1 MKIKDTFYIL
11 LAGLLPWGVMGCA
24 SQKMGDKVRVTPS
37 DQVLMPDSTHA
48 VQLDMT
54 VEVPQK
60 TLGKRSRLI
69 IVPQLLA
76 GDSLVAE
83 CTPMVLDAPIYG
95 KKMHRRVLLED
106 YVDSLASYAR
116 PVQKKESVTIAYS
129 ERVAIPDSLASARI
143 VGVVTTDGCG
153 ACTAIDTLDMAQI
166 SNPITLVD
174 THEELKLNWIEPQFV
189 VRPKILQARGEA
201 SLQFAISNHNINLD
215 MANNRSEMQ
224 QMLDKLQAI
233 LADSLAMVNSVNI
246 QGLASVDGSHA
257 FNERLAKQRAESA
270 KNWMLGKIDL
280 SKVRRNQ
287 FTVGSRPEGW
297 EPVIQAMTADGRADS
312 ARVREIVEK
321 YKGQSDDVAE
331 RYIRRLSCWGD
342 IKKYYLQS
350 NRKVEYVYTYSLK
363 SFTTDAELLDMYGK
377 RPDAFNE
384 DELLRVSTLKQMP
397 TEKQE
402 VYRTLMH
409 YFPQSQVAANNL
421 AVLLLNEGR
430 LDEAEAVLESL
441 DDYTPEVLNT
451 RAALYVYRYDYEHA
465 IELLRSHMDMPEARY
480 NLGLIHAQLRNLGE
494 AYNLMH
500 DYSDTN
506 SAIIALS
513 VNRNEEADDMMN
525 RCEDASPLAEYVR
538 ALIAARLNRTDDAVK
553 HLQRACADASL
564 KERARTE
571 VEFRNLVWNE

>member
-54 VEVPQK
+54 VEVPRK
-60 TLGKRSRLI
+60 NLGKRSRLI
-69 IVPQLLA
+69 IVPQLLV

-513 VNRNEEADDMMN
+513 VNRNEEADGMMN

-571 VEFRNLVWNE
+571 VDFRNLVWNE

>member
-24 SQKMGDKVRVTPS
+24 SQKMGDKVGVTPS

-69 IVPQLLA
+69 IVPQLLV

-201 SLQFAISNHNINLD
+201 SLQFAISNHKINLD

-270 KNWMLGKIDL
+270 KNWMLGKVDL

-331 RYIRRLSCWGD
+331 RYIRRLSCWDD
-342 IKKYYLQS
+342 IKKNYLQS

-397 TEKQE
+397 SEKQE

-538 ALIAARLNRTDDAVK
+538 ALIAVRLNRSDDVVK

>member
-54 VEVPQK
+54 VEVPRK
-60 TLGKRSRLI
+60 NLGKRSRLI
-69 IVPQLLA
+69 IVPQLLV

-201 SLQFAISNHNINLD
+201 SLQFAISNHKINLD

-270 KNWMLGKIDL
+270 KNWMLGKVDL
-280 SKVRRNQ
+280 SKVRREQ

-571 VEFRNLVWNE
+571 VDFRNLVWNE

>member
-257 FNERLAKQRAESA
+257 FNERLAKLRAESA

-571 VEFRNLVWNE
+571 VDFRNLVWNE

>member
-37 DQVLMPDSTHA
+37 DQMLMPDSTHA

-54 VEVPQK
+54 VEVPRK
-60 TLGKRSRLI
+60 NLGKRSRLI
-69 IVPQLLA
+69 IVPQLLV

-571 VEFRNLVWNE
+571 VDFRNLVWNE

>member
-69 IVPQLLA
+69 IVPQLLV

-116 PVQKKESVTIAYS
+116 PVQKKKSVTIAYS
-129 ERVAIPDSLASARI
+129 ERVAIPDSFASARI

-270 KNWMLGKIDL
+270 KNWMLGKVDL
-280 SKVRRNQ
+280 SKVRREQ

-571 VEFRNLVWNE
+571 VDFRNLVWNE

>member
-331 RYIRRLSCWGD
+331 RYIRRLSCWDD
-342 IKKYYLQS
+342 IKKNYLQS

-571 VEFRNLVWNE
+571 VDFRNLVWNE

>member
-69 IVPQLLA
+69 IVPQLLV

-571 VEFRNLVWNE
+571 VDFRNLVWNE

>member
-69 IVPQLLA
+69 IVPQLLV

-201 SLQFAISNHNINLD
+201 SLQFAISNHKINLD

-233 LADSLAMVNSVNI
+233 LGDSLAMVNSVNI

-270 KNWMLGKIDL
+270 KNWMLGKVDL

-331 RYIRRLSCWGD
+331 RYIRRLSCWDD
-342 IKKYYLQS
+342 IKKNYLQS

-538 ALIAARLNRTDDAVK
+538 ALIAVRLNRTDDAVK

-571 VEFRNLVWNE
+571 VDFRNLVWNE

>member
-116 PVQKKESVTIAYS
+116 PVQKKKSVTIAYS

-571 VEFRNLVWNE
+571 VDFRNLVWNE

>member
-69 IVPQLLA
+69 IVPQLLV

-201 SLQFAISNHNINLD
+201 SLQFAISNHKINLD

-233 LADSLAMVNSVNI
+233 LGDSLAVVNSVNI

-270 KNWMLGKIDL
+270 KNWMLGKVDL

-571 VEFRNLVWNE
+571 VDFRNLVWNE

>member
-1 MKIKDTFYIL
+1 
-11 LAGLLPWGVMGCA
+11 
-24 SQKMGDKVRVTPS
+24 
-37 DQVLMPDSTHA
+37 
-48 VQLDMT
+48 
-54 VEVPQK
+54 
-60 TLGKRSRLI
+60 
-69 IVPQLLA
+69 
-76 GDSLVAE
+76 
-83 CTPMVLDAPIYG
+83 
-95 KKMHRRVLLED
+95 
-106 YVDSLASYAR
+106 
-116 PVQKKESVTIAYS
+116 
-129 ERVAIPDSLASARI
+129 
-143 VGVVTTDGCG
+143 
-153 ACTAIDTLDMAQI
+153 
-166 SNPITLVD
+166 
-174 THEELKLNWIEPQFV
+174 
-189 VRPKILQARGEA
+189 
-201 SLQFAISNHNINLD
+201 
-215 MANNRSEMQ
+215 
-224 QMLDKLQAI
+224 
-233 LADSLAMVNSVNI
+233 
-246 QGLASVDGSHA
+246 
-257 FNERLAKQRAESA
+257 
-270 KNWMLGKIDL
+270 
-280 SKVRRNQ
+280 
-287 FTVGSRPEGW
+287 
-297 EPVIQAMTADGRADS
+297 
-312 ARVREIVEK
+312 
-321 YKGQSDDVAE
+321 
-331 RYIRRLSCWGD
+331 
-342 IKKYYLQS
+342 
-350 NRKVEYVYTYSLK
+350 
-363 SFTTDAELLDMYGK
+363 
-377 RPDAFNE
+377 
-384 DELLRVSTLKQMP
+384 MP

-571 VEFRNLVWNE
+571 VDFRNLVWNE

>member
-54 VEVPQK
+54 VEVPRK
-60 TLGKRSRLI
+60 NLGKRSRLI
-69 IVPQLLA
+69 IVPQLLV

-465 IELLRSHMDMPEARY
+465 VELLRSHMDMPEARY

-571 VEFRNLVWNE
+571 VDFRNLVWNE

>member
-69 IVPQLLA
+69 IVPQLLV

-201 SLQFAISNHNINLD
+201 SLQFAISNHKINLD

-233 LADSLAMVNSVNI
+233 LGDSLAMVNSVNI

-270 KNWMLGKIDL
+270 KNWMLGKVDL

-331 RYIRRLSCWGD
+331 RYIRRLSCWDD
-342 IKKYYLQS
+342 IKKNYLQS

-538 ALIAARLNRTDDAVK
+538 ALIAVRLNRSDDAVK

>member
-69 IVPQLLA
+69 IVPQLLV

-201 SLQFAISNHNINLD
+201 SLQFAISNHKINLD

-233 LADSLAMVNSVNI
+233 LGDSLAMVNSVNI

-270 KNWMLGKIDL
+270 KNWMLGKVDL

-571 VEFRNLVWNE
+571 VDFRNLVWNE

>member
-1 MKIKDTFYIL
+1 M
-11 LAGLLPWGVMGCA
+11 
-24 SQKMGDKVRVTPS
+24 
-37 DQVLMPDSTHA
+37 
-48 VQLDMT
+48 
-54 VEVPQK
+54 
-60 TLGKRSRLI
+60 
-69 IVPQLLA
+69 
-76 GDSLVAE
+76 
-83 CTPMVLDAPIYG
+83 
-95 KKMHRRVLLED
+95 
-106 YVDSLASYAR
+106 
-116 PVQKKESVTIAYS
+116 QKKESVTIAYS

-201 SLQFAISNHNINLD
+201 SLQFAISNHKINLD

-270 KNWMLGKIDL
+270 KNWMLGKVDL

-571 VEFRNLVWNE
+571 VDFRNLVWNE

>member
-1 MKIKDTFYIL
+1 MNIKNTCYML
-11 LAGLLPWGVMGCA
+11 LAGLLPWGVTGCA
-24 SQKMGDKVRVTPS
+24 SQKMGEEVKVTPS
-37 DQVLMPDSTHA
+37 EQVLMPDSTHA
-48 VQLDMT
+48 VQLDLM
-54 VEVPQK
+54 VEVPRK

-76 GDSLVAE
+76 GGGLVAE
-83 CTPMVLDAPIYG
+83 CTPVVLDAPVYG
-95 KKMHRRVLLED
+95 KKLLRRTQLEG
-106 YVDSLASYAR
+106 YVDSLAGYAR
-116 PVQKKESVTIAYS
+116 PVQKNGPVTVAYA
-129 ERVAIPDSLASARI
+129 ERVAVPDSLTSARI

-174 THEELKLNWIEPQFV
+174 AREELKLNWIEPQFV

-201 SLQFAISNHNINLD
+201 SLQFAISNHQINLD
-215 MANNRSEMQ
+215 MANNRREMQ
-224 QMLDKLQAI
+224 QMLEKLQDI
-233 LADSLAMVNSVNI
+233 LADSLAMVNAVSI
-246 QGLASVDGSHA
+246 QGLASVDGPYA
-257 FNERLAKQRAESA
+257 YNDRLAKQRAESA

-280 SKVRRNQ
+280 SKVRKNQ
-287 FTVGSRPEGW
+287 FTVGSRLEGW
-297 EPVIQAMTADGRADS
+297 EPVIQAMTADGHPDS
-312 ARVREIVEK
+312 IRVREIVEK
-321 YKGQSDDVAE
+321 YKDQSDDVAE

-342 IKKYYLQS
+342 IKKSYLQKD
-350 NRKVEYVYTYSLK
+350 RKVEYVYTYSLK

-397 TEKQE
+397 GEKQE

-421 AVLLLNEGR
+421 AVLLMNEGR

-451 RAALYVYRYDYEHA
+451 RAALYVYRYDYERA
-465 IELLRSHMDMPEARY
+465 IELLRSRMDMPEARY

-494 AYNLMH
+494 AYNLMC
-500 DYSDTN
+500 DYADTN
-506 SAIIALS
+506 SAIVALS
-513 VNRNEEADDMMN
+513 VNRNEEAADMMR

-538 ALIAARLNRTDDAVK
+538 ALIAVRLNRADDAVK

-564 KERARTE
+564 RERARTE
-571 VEFRNLVWNE
+571 AEFRNLVWNE

>member
-69 IVPQLLA
+69 IVPQLLV

-201 SLQFAISNHNINLD
+201 SLQFAISNHKINLD

-246 QGLASVDGSHA
+246 QGLASVDGSYA

-270 KNWMLGKIDL
+270 KNWMLGKVDL

-571 VEFRNLVWNE
+571 VDFRNLVWNE

>member
-69 IVPQLLA
+69 IVPQLLV

-270 KNWMLGKIDL
+270 KNWMLGKVDL

-538 ALIAARLNRTDDAVK
+538 ALIAVRLNRTDDAVK

-571 VEFRNLVWNE
+571 VDFRNLVWNE

>member
-54 VEVPQK
+54 VEVPRK

-571 VEFRNLVWNE
+571 VDFRNLVWNE

>member
-54 VEVPQK
+54 VEVPRK
-60 TLGKRSRLI
+60 NLGKRSRLI
-69 IVPQLLA
+69 IVPQLLV

-270 KNWMLGKIDL
+270 KNWMLGKVDL
-280 SKVRRNQ
+280 SKVRREQ

-571 VEFRNLVWNE
+571 VDFRNLVWNE

>member
-54 VEVPQK
+54 VEVPRK

-69 IVPQLLA
+69 IVPQLLV

-571 VEFRNLVWNE
+571 VDFRNLVWNE

>member
-201 SLQFAISNHNINLD
+201 SLQFAISNHKINLD

-513 VNRNEEADDMMN
+513 VNRNEEADGMMN

-571 VEFRNLVWNE
+571 VDFRNLVWNE

>member
-54 VEVPQK
+54 VEVPRK
-60 TLGKRSRLI
+60 NLGKRSRLI
-69 IVPQLLA
+69 IVPQLLV

-270 KNWMLGKIDL
+270 KNWMLGKVDL

-571 VEFRNLVWNE
+571 VDFRNLVWNE

>member
-69 IVPQLLA
+69 IVPQLLV

-201 SLQFAISNHNINLD
+201 SLQFAISNHKINLD

-257 FNERLAKQRAESA
+257 FNERLSKQRAESA

-571 VEFRNLVWNE
+571 VDFRNLVWNE

>member
-116 PVQKKESVTIAYS
+116 PVQKKELVTIAYS

-201 SLQFAISNHNINLD
+201 SLQFAISNHKINLD

-571 VEFRNLVWNE
+571 VDFRNLVWNE

>member
-69 IVPQLLA
+69 IVPQLLV

-116 PVQKKESVTIAYS
+116 PVQKKESVMIAYS

-201 SLQFAISNHNINLD
+201 SLQFAISNHKINLD

-233 LADSLAMVNSVNI
+233 LGDSLAMVNSVNI

-270 KNWMLGKIDL
+270 KNWMLGKVDL

-331 RYIRRLSCWGD
+331 RYIRRLSCWDD
-342 IKKYYLQS
+342 IKKNYLQS

-571 VEFRNLVWNE
+571 VDFRNLVWNE

>member
-11 LAGLLPWGVMGCA
+11 LAGLLPWGVTGCA
-24 SQKMGDKVRVTPS
+24 SQKMGEEVKVTPS
-37 DQVLMPDSTHA
+37 ELVLMPDSTHA
-48 VQLDMT
+48 VQLDLM
-54 VEVPQK
+54 VEVPRK

-76 GDSLVAE
+76 GDSLVTE
-83 CTPMVLDAPIYG
+83 CTPVVLDVPIYG
-95 KKMHRRVLLED
+95 KKMRRRALLEG
-106 YVDSLASYAR
+106 YVDSLAGYAR
-116 PVQKKESVTIAYS
+116 PVQKKESVAIAYA

-153 ACTAIDTLDMAQI
+153 ACTAVDTLDMAQI

-174 THEELKLNWIEPQFV
+174 AHEELKLNWIEPQFV
-189 VRPKILQARGEA
+189 VRPKILQARGQA

-224 QMLDKLQAI
+224 QMLEKLQAI
-233 LADSLAMVNSVNI
+233 LGDSLAMVNSVSI
-246 QGLASVDGSHA
+246 QGLASVDGSHT

-270 KNWMLGKIDL
+270 KNWILGKVDL
-280 SKVRRNQ
+280 SKIRKNQ
-287 FTVGSRPEGW
+287 FTVGSRLEGW
-297 EPVIQAMTADGRADS
+297 EPVIQAMTADGHTDS
-312 ARVREIVEK
+312 VRVREIVEK
-321 YKGQSDDVAE
+321 YKDQSDDVAE

-342 IKKYYLQS
+342 IKKYYLQKD
-350 NRKVEYVYTYSLK
+350 RKVEYVYTYSLK

-397 TEKQE
+397 GEKQE

-421 AVLLLNEGR
+421 AVLLLNDGR

-451 RAALYVYRYDYEHA
+451 RAALYVYRYDYERA

-494 AYNLMH
+494 AYNLMR
-500 DYSDTN
+500 DYADTN
-506 SAIIALS
+506 SAIVALS
-513 VNRNEEADDMMN
+513 VNRNEEAADMMR

-538 ALIAARLNRTDDAVK
+538 ALIAVRLNRAEDAVK

-564 KERARTE
+564 KERARAE
-571 VEFRNLVWNE
+571 AEFRNLVWNE

>member
-54 VEVPQK
+54 VEVPRK
-60 TLGKRSRLI
+60 NLGKRSRLI
-69 IVPQLLA
+69 IVPQLLV

-201 SLQFAISNHNINLD
+201 SLQFAISNHKINLD

-571 VEFRNLVWNE
+571 VDFRNLVWNE

>member
-69 IVPQLLA
+69 IVPQLLV

-116 PVQKKESVTIAYS
+116 PVQKKKSVTIAYS

-201 SLQFAISNHNINLD
+201 SLQFAISNHKINLD

-331 RYIRRLSCWGD
+331 RYIRRLSCWDD
-342 IKKYYLQS
+342 IKKNYLQS

-571 VEFRNLVWNE
+571 VDFRNLVWNE

>member
-37 DQVLMPDSTHA
+37 DQMLMPDSTHA

-201 SLQFAISNHNINLD
+201 SLQFAISNHKINLD

-571 VEFRNLVWNE
+571 VDFRNLVWNE

>member
-37 DQVLMPDSTHA
+37 DQMLMPDSTHA

-571 VEFRNLVWNE
+571 VDFRNLVWNE

>member
-201 SLQFAISNHNINLD
+201 SLQFAISNHKINLD

-465 IELLRSHMDMPEARY
+465 IELLRSHMDMLEARY

-571 VEFRNLVWNE
+571 VDFRNLVWNE

>member
-54 VEVPQK
+54 VEVPRK
-60 TLGKRSRLI
+60 NLGKRSRLI
-69 IVPQLLA
+69 IVPQLLV

-174 THEELKLNWIEPQFV
+174 MHEELKLNWIEPQFV

-571 VEFRNLVWNE
+571 VDFRNLVWNE

>member
-54 VEVPQK
+54 VEVPRK

>member
-69 IVPQLLA
+69 IVPQLLV

-331 RYIRRLSCWGD
+331 RYIRRLSCWDD
-342 IKKYYLQS
+342 IKKNYLQS

-571 VEFRNLVWNE
+571 VDFRNLVWNE

>member
-69 IVPQLLA
+69 IVPQLLV

-201 SLQFAISNHNINLD
+201 SLQFAISNHKINLD

-270 KNWMLGKIDL
+270 KNWMLGKVDL

-571 VEFRNLVWNE
+571 VDFRNLVWNE

>member
-69 IVPQLLA
+69 IVPQLLV

-270 KNWMLGKIDL
+270 KNWMLGKVDL

-331 RYIRRLSCWGD
+331 RYIRRLSCWDD
-342 IKKYYLQS
+342 IKKNYLQS

-571 VEFRNLVWNE
+571 VDFRNLVWNE

>member
-69 IVPQLLA
+69 IVPQLLV

-201 SLQFAISNHNINLD
+201 SLQFAISNHKINLD

-287 FTVGSRPEGW
+287 FTIGSRPEGW

-571 VEFRNLVWNE
+571 VDFRNLVWNE